1 MLTHNNW
8 FSHGFS
14 QGGNQPRYAD
24 TWNIE
29 FTHSELDTDISF
41 PDAVHEALKILAANN
56 SKLVVQYSGGL
67 DSEIIIREAVKNN
80 IDVIPYTL
88 RFNNNLNDHEMYYC
102 KILESELGIKINYI
116 DIDINS
122 WYYDIDFHNGYC
134 YYIQE
139 YDMWHPAAP
148 QAWWLRDIISDIEG
162 DCCVING
169 SGDTP
174 LSRRAQK
181 FSPSDWQWAVSF
193 NLDGHWKR
201 LWFSEKYYPSDAPL
215 FYLYTPELQFSYLNH
230 DLFKKCVTADSFKLG
245 STSTRHQMY
254 QSYYPEIKPRT
265 KYTGYEK
272 LHSVNKFVP
281 DVTVRSY
288 SCTMLTKYI
297 PYEKYIRMLQR

>member
-14 QGGNQPRYAD
+14 QGDDLPRYAD
-24 TWNIE
+24 NWNIE
-29 FTHSELDTDISF
+29 FTHHELNTELSF
-41 PDAVHEALKILAANN
+41 PDAIAQALNILAEKNN
-56 SKLVVQYSGGL
+56 KLVVQYSGGL
-67 DSEIIIREAVKNN
+67 DSEIIIREAIKNN
-80 IDVIPYTL
+80 IDVIVYTM
-88 RFNNNLNDHEMYYC
+88 RFNNDLNDHEIYYC

-116 DIDINS
+116 DIDMES
-122 WYYDIDFHNGYC
+122 WFYDPDFPHGYC
-134 YYIQE
+134 YYIQK

-148 QAWWLRDIISDIEG
+148 QAWWLRDVISDIQGE
-162 DCCVING
+162 CCVING

-174 LSRRAQK
+174 LCRRPQK
-181 FSPSDWQWAVSF
+181 FSPDNWQWGVNF

-201 LWFSEKYYPSDAPL
+201 LWYSHNNYPSDAPL
-215 FYLYTPELQFSYLNH
+215 FYLYTPELQYSYVTH
-230 DLFKKCVTADSFKLG
+230 ELFKKCVTSNSFKLG

-254 QSYYPEIKPRT
+254 QTFYPEIEPRT

-272 LHSVNKFVP
+272 LWSVNNFVP

-288 SCTMLTKYI
+288 TCAMLTKHI